1 MNRNRSE
8 IFMAGELVFAVDD
21 DTIQANFMK
30 ALLERKGVEVKTFSS
45 GELCLSHLDE
55 DPAIIFLD
63 KMMPGLDGVETL
75 KRIKELNAEI
85 PVIMVTSVDDA
96 ESAVEVLKLGA
107 YDYIVKPFEEAR
119 VYASLDKALEQNALK
134 KKVRHLEG
142 ELKGVFGANG
152 IIGNSEPMKRLMEK
166 VEKVMDSRAS
176 VLIQGES
183 GTGKELLARAIHY
196 GSSYAKGLFVDI
208 NCGAIPE
215 TLQESELFGY
225 KKGAFTG
232 AVDSRVGKLEL
243 AHGGTLFLDEVAEM
257 SPGTQTK
264 LLRFLQEKNFER
276 IGENRKINVDTR
288 VICATNK
295 NLQAEV
301 ENKTFR
307 EDLYY
312 RLAVFPITLPPLRER
327 KEDIAQLCGHFLRKH
342 GAELKKDIQ
351 SFSASAMDCLQSYS
365 WPGNIRQL
373 ENVIYQ
379 AMIISES
386 DSIDKESLP
395 MELKMDSTESG
406 EKDSSVP
413 AIPISSSTGI
423 QPFEEVERQTF
434 ADALRIAGSIPK
446 AAKALGISRSTFYRM
461 VDKLGLK

>member
-1 MNRNRSE
+1 
-8 IFMAGELVFAVDD
+8 
-21 DTIQANFMK
+21 MK
-30 ALLERKGVEVKTFSS
+30 ALLERKGVAVKTFSS
-45 GELCLSHLDE
+45 GELCLNHLDE

-63 KMMPGLDGVETL
+63 KMMPGMDGVETL
-75 KRIKELNAEI
+75 KRIKERNAEI
-85 PVIMVTSVDDA
+85 PVIMVTSVDEA
-96 ESAVEVLKLGA
+96 ESAVEVLQLGA

-119 VYASLDKALEQNALK
+119 VYASLEKALEQNALK

-142 ELKGVFGANG
+142 ELKGAFGANG
-152 IIGNSEPMKRLMEK
+152 IIGNSAPMKRLMEK

-176 VLIQGES
+176 VLIQGET

-257 SPGTQTK
+257 SLGTQTK
-264 LLRFLQEKNFER
+264 FLRFLQEKNFER
-276 IGENRKINVDTR
+276 LGENRKINVDTR
-288 VICATNK
+288 IICATNK
-295 NLQAEV
+295 NLQEEV
-301 ENKTFR
+301 EKKTFR

-312 RLAVFPITLPPLRER
+312 RLAVFPLTIPPLRER
-327 KEDIAQLCGHFLRKH
+327 KEDIAPLCGHFLRKY
-342 GAELKKDIQ
+342 GAELNKDIFVQ

-386 DSIDKESLP
+386 KSIEKESLP
-395 MELKMDSTESG
+395 MELKAESTKIG
-406 EKDSSVP
+406 EADSSVSP
-413 AIPISSSTGI
+413 TDVSSATGI
-423 QPFEEVERQTF
+423 LPWKEVEKQTI
-434 ADALRIAGSIPK
+434 AAALKVAGSIPK

-461 VDKLGLK
+461 VEKLGLK

>member
-1 MNRNRSE
+1 
-8 IFMAGELVFAVDD
+8 
-21 DTIQANFMK
+21 
-30 ALLERKGVEVKTFSS
+30 
-45 GELCLSHLDE
+45 
-55 DPAIIFLD
+55 
-63 KMMPGLDGVETL
+63 
-75 KRIKELNAEI
+75 
-85 PVIMVTSVDDA
+85 
-96 ESAVEVLKLGA
+96 
-107 YDYIVKPFEEAR
+107 
-119 VYASLDKALEQNALK
+119 
-134 KKVRHLEG
+134 
-142 ELKGVFGANG
+142 
-152 IIGNSEPMKRLMEK
+152 
-166 VEKVMDSRAS
+166 MDSRAS
-176 VLIQGES
+176 VLIQGET

-257 SPGTQTK
+257 SLGTQTK
-264 LLRFLQEKNFER
+264 FLRFLQEKNFER

-295 NLQAEV
+295 DLKTEV
-301 ENKTFR
+301 EKKTFR

-312 RLAVFPITLPPLRER
+312 RLVVFPLTIPPLRER
-327 KEDIAQLCGHFLRKH
+327 KEDIVPLCGHFLRKY
-342 GAELKKDIQ
+342 GPELKKGIQ

-386 DSIDKESLP
+386 NRIEKESLP
-395 MELKMDSTESG
+395 MELKEKLTESG
-406 EKDSSVP
+406 EMDSSGSAPDVLS
-413 AIPISSSTGI
+413 ATGI
-423 QPFEEVERQTF
+423 LPWKEVEKQTI
-434 ADALRIAGSIPK
+434 AEALKIAGSIPK

-461 VDKLGLK
+461 VEKLGLK

>member
-1 MNRNRSE
+1 
-8 IFMAGELVFAVDD
+8 MAGELVFAVDD
-21 DTIQANFMK
+21 DSILLSFMK
-30 ALLERKGVEVKTFSS
+30 ALLERKGVVVKTFSS
-45 GELCLSHLDE
+45 GELCLNHLDE

-75 KRIKELNAEI
+75 KRIKERNDEI
-85 PVIMVTSVDDA
+85 PVIMVTSMNDA
-96 ESAVEVLKLGA
+96 ESAVEVLQLGA

-119 VYASLDKALEQNALK
+119 VYSSLEKALDQVALK
-134 KKVRHLEG
+134 QKVRHLEG
-142 ELKGVFGANG
+142 ELKGVFGATG

-176 VLIQGES
+176 VLIQGET

-196 GSSYAKGLFVDI
+196 GSSYGKGLFVDI

-257 SPGTQTK
+257 SPATQTK
-264 LLRFLQEKNFER
+264 FLRFLQEKNFER
-276 IGENRKINVDTR
+276 IGENRKINVDAR

-295 NLQAEV
+295 DLLQEV

-312 RLAVFPITLPPLRER
+312 RLAVFPITIPPLRER
-327 KEDIAQLCGHFLRKH
+327 KEDIVPLCDHFLRKY
-342 GAELKKDIQ
+342 GPELKKDIN
-351 SFSASAMDCLQSYS
+351 SFSGSAIDCLRSYS

-373 ENVIYQ
+373 ENVIYH
-379 AMIISES
+379 AMIITES
-386 DSIDKESLP
+386 NSIEKQSLP
-395 MELKMDSTESG
+395 MELKEQLMQKG
-406 EKDSSVP
+406 EMDSSVP
-413 AIPISSSTGI
+413 PTKVTPTEVSSATGI
-423 QPFEEVERQTF
+423 QPWKEVEKRTI
-434 ADALRIAGSIPK
+434 AEALKIAGSIPK

-461 VDKLGLK
+461 VEKFGLK

>member
-1 MNRNRSE
+1 
-8 IFMAGELVFAVDD
+8 MAGELVFAVDD
-21 DTIQANFMK
+21 DAILLKFMK

-45 GELCLSHLDE
+45 GELCLNHLDE

-75 KRIKELNAEI
+75 KRIKERNEEI

-96 ESAVEVLKLGA
+96 ESAVEVLQLGA

-119 VYASLDKALEQNALK
+119 VYANLEKALEQNALK
-134 KKVRHLEG
+134 KKLRHLEG

-152 IIGNSEPMKRLMEK
+152 IIGNSAPMKRLMEK

-176 VLIQGES
+176 VLIQGET

-243 AHGGTLFLDEVAEM
+243 AHDGTLFLDEVAEM

-264 LLRFLQEKNFER
+264 FLRFLQEKNFER

-295 NLQAEV
+295 DLKTEV
-301 ENKTFR
+301 EKKTFR

-312 RLAVFPITLPPLRER
+312 RLAVFPLTIPPLRER
-327 KEDIAQLCGHFLRKH
+327 KEDIAPLCGHFLRKYES
-342 GAELKKDIQ
+342 ELKKGIQ

-386 DSIDKESLP
+386 NRIEKESLP
-395 MELKMDSTESG
+395 MELKEKLTESG
-406 EKDSSVP
+406 ERDSSGSPTDV
-413 AIPISSSTGI
+413 SSATGI
-423 QPFEEVERQTF
+423 LPWKEVEKQTI
-434 ADALRIAGSIPK
+434 AEALKIAGSIPK

-461 VDKLGLK
+461 VEKLGLK

>member
-1 MNRNRSE
+1 
-8 IFMAGELVFAVDD
+8 MAGELVFAVDD
-21 DTIQANFMK
+21 DSILLEFMK
-30 ALLERKGVEVKTFSS
+30 ALLERKGVVVKTFSS
-45 GELCLSHLDE
+45 GELCLDHLDE

-75 KRIKELNAEI
+75 KRIKERNDEI

-96 ESAVEVLKLGA
+96 ESAVEVLQLGA
-107 YDYIVKPFEEAR
+107 YDYIVKPFDEAR
-119 VYASLDKALEQNALK
+119 VYANLEKALEQNALK

-152 IIGNSEPMKRLMEK
+152 IIGNSAPMKRLMEK

-176 VLIQGES
+176 VLIQGET

-215 TLQESELFGY
+215 TLQESELFGH

-243 AHGGTLFLDEVAEM
+243 ADGGTLFLDEVADM
-257 SPGTQTK
+257 IPSTQTK

-276 IGENRKINVDTR
+276 LGENRKIDVDAR
-288 VICATNK
+288 IICATNK
-295 NLQAEV
+295 DLKTEV
-301 ENKTFR
+301 EKKTFR

-312 RLAVFPITLPPLRER
+312 RLAVFPLTLPPLRER
-327 KEDIAQLCGHFLRKH
+327 KEDIAPLCGHFLRKH
-342 GAELKKDIQ
+342 GPELKKGIQ
-351 SFSASAMDCLQSYS
+351 SFSASAMDCLLSYS

-373 ENVIYQ
+373 GNVIYQ

-386 DSIDKESLP
+386 KVIEKESLP
-395 MELKMDSTESG
+395 IELKEKLAESS
-406 EKDSSVP
+406 EMNT
-413 AIPISSSTGI
+413 SSSPTDVSSSAGI
-423 QPFEEVERQTF
+423 LPWKEVEKQTI
-434 ADALRIAGSIPK
+434 AKALKVAGSIPK
-446 AAKALGISRSTFYRM
+446 AAKALGISRSTFYRI
-461 VDKLGLK
+461 VERLGLK

>member
-1 MNRNRSE
+1 
-8 IFMAGELVFAVDD
+8 MAGELVFAVDD
-21 DTIQANFMK
+21 DSILLNFMK

-45 GELCLSHLDE
+45 GELCLNHLDE
-55 DPAIIFLD
+55 GPAIIFLD
-63 KMMPGLDGVETL
+63 KMMPGMDGVETL
-75 KRIKELNAEI
+75 KRIKERSAEI
-85 PVIMVTSVDDA
+85 PVIMVTSVDEA
-96 ESAVEVLKLGA
+96 ESAVEVLQLGA

-119 VYASLDKALEQNALK
+119 VYASLEKALEQNALK

-152 IIGNSEPMKRLMEK
+152 IIGNSASMKRLMEK

-176 VLIQGES
+176 VLIQGET

-208 NCGAIPE
+208 NCGAIPDN
-215 TLQESELFGY
+215 LQESELFGY

-232 AVDSRVGKLEL
+232 AVDLRVGKLEL

-257 SPGTQTK
+257 SLGTQTK
-264 LLRFLQEKNFER
+264 FLRFLQEKNFER

-295 NLQAEV
+295 DLQEEV
-301 ENKTFR
+301 EKKTFR

-312 RLAVFPITLPPLRER
+312 RLAVFPLTLPPLRER
-327 KEDIAQLCGHFLRKH
+327 KEDIAPLCGHFLRKY
-342 GAELKKDIQ
+342 GAELNKDIFAQ

-373 ENVIYQ
+373 ENVIYH

-386 DSIDKESLP
+386 KSIEKESLP
-395 MELKMDSTESG
+395 KELKTESTEIG
-406 EKDSSVP
+406 ETDSSVS
-413 AIPISSSTGI
+413 ATDVSIATGI
-423 QPFEEVERQTF
+423 LPWKEVEKQTI
-434 ADALRIAGSIPK
+434 AEALKVAGSIPK

-461 VDKLGLK
+461 VEKLGLK